1 MLIKNTFE
9 VAEPLEKVWD
19 FFGNVPQVA
28 ACLPGA
34 ELTDDLGNDEYAGT
48 VGVRMGPVRM
58 SFAGKAK
65 VLERD
70 EAAKRMV
77 IDGAGADQKGRG
89 QAAMTITAQ
98 LASAGS
104 GTRVSLDQDLQ
115 LSGAAAQYGRGMI
128 QDVTTVLMGQFA
140 QNMQQRIGALER
152 GESLDGVGAQSASG
166 FAIGL
171 QAARLALM
179 RVFRRFFL
187 PYRSSSYQRARG

>member
-9 VAEPLEKVWD
+9 VAEPLEKVWA

-34 ELTDDLGNDEYAGT
+34 ELTDDLSDGQGNDEYAGT
-48 VGVRMGPVRM
+48 VGVRMGPVKLQ
-58 SFAGKAK
+58 FAGKAK
-65 VLERD
+65 ILERD
-70 EAAKRMV
+70 DAAKRMV
-77 IDGAGADQKGRG
+77 IDAAGADQKGRG
-89 QAAMTITAQ
+89 QAAMTITAT
-98 LASAGS
+98 LAAAGS
-104 GTRVSLDQDLQ
+104 GTRVGLDQDLQ

-140 QNMQQRIGALER
+140 ANMQQRIGALER
-152 GESLDGVGAQSASG
+152 GESLDDVRTSSASG

-187 PYRSSSYQRARG
+187 PYQPARG